1 MDGEHRRSAASSIE
15 DVDLHNWGT
24 LKCIGCLASRP
35 WLDAMEEVL
44 CNGLGDHHELGT
56 EALGR

>member
-15 DVDLHNWGT
+15 DIDLHTWGT
-24 LKCIGCLASRP
+24 PKYIGCLASRP
-35 WLDAMEEVL
+35 WFDDMEEVL
-44 CNGLGDHHELGT
+44 CKGRGDHHKLGT